1 MTLSDVVPQI
11 AFASQSTESRLDQEY
26 SIFRLVR
33 WAWQGEI
40 LKCSREVFS
49 SRFRNASRM
58 TDHVKE
64 ELDVVQIAIKST
76 TATQKPDKLTMASTD
91 HGTRTGLRISNAIR
105 FPVAFPCARFFDVIA
120 VTLQ

>member
-1 MTLSDVVPQI
+1 
-11 AFASQSTESRLDQEY
+11 
-26 SIFRLVR
+26 
-33 WAWQGEI
+33 
-40 LKCSREVFS
+40 
-49 SRFRNASRM
+49 M

-105 FPVAFPCARFFDVIA
+105 FPVAFPCARLFDVIA
-120 VTLQ
+120 VTLQQPLELHFVYQKEKMRVLRVIAGEV